1 MSEDENDVTEKQV
14 SQKSLSLEY
23 ETRDGALLLWVDESQ
38 LPRDA
43 ILDAAF
49 TFIDRC
55 YVYVGGPEG
64 DRLPLRIEARS
75 EATEAQLDSL
85 AEEFAASLA
94 QTTLQTRI
102 ALATGQIR
110 DYYTARAL
118 LGTGGVTTIDEL
130 LAELDD
136 EELEDDP
143 LEVDVPWARPAADE
157 E

>member
-1 MSEDENDVTEKQV
+1 VSENENDVTEKQV

-64 DRLPLRIEARS
+64 DRLPLR
-75 EATEAQLDSL
+75 
-85 AEEFAASLA
+85 
-94 QTTLQTRI
+94 
-102 ALATGQIR
+102 
-110 DYYTARAL
+110 
-118 LGTGGVTTIDEL
+118 
-130 LAELDD
+130 
-136 EELEDDP
+136 
-143 LEVDVPWARPAADE
+143 
-157 E
+157 